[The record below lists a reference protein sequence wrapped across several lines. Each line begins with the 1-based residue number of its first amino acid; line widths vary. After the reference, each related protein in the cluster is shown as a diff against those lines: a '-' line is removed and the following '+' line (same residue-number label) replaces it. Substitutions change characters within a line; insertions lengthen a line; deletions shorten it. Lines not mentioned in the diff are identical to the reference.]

1 MNIFLISIFE
11 AIYIIYMLN
20 YFKTTYNF
28 AHPLTY
34 FENRL
39 LYHPIEKSNVPI
51 SPVCPLGNISAW
63 FYAFIFIVRNCF
75 VNTNFEKTVFKI
87 NKYLI
92 ILLFIGSFLNFNVVI
107 YLLPIFIIEYF
118 LFKNYN

>member
-1 MNIFLISIFE
+1 
-11 AIYIIYMLN
+11 MLN

-39 LYHPIEKSNVPI
+39 LYHPIKKSDIPI
-51 SPVCPLGNISAW
+51 SPICPLGNIAAW

-75 VNTNFEKTVFKI
+75 INTNFEKTVFTI

-107 YLLPIFIIEYF
+107 YLFPIFIIEYF
-118 LFKNYN
+118 LLKRKL